1 MKVPLAAG
9 LIRLLGGANPRW
21 VGCQPDERQRVYF
34 ANHTSHLD
42 AAVLW
47 ACLPPALRAK
57 TRPAAAKD
65 YWEADPLRRFLA
77 QQVFQAILIDRTR
90 VTAHHNPIELLVA
103 GMGDHF
109 SLILFPEGGRGTGET
124 VGPFKSGLYHL
135 AKAKPEVE
143 LIPVFID
150 NMNRILP
157 KGEFLPVPLLSS
169 ISFGA
174 PLDRLPDEAKPAFL
188 ERARE
193 AVCQLQHT

>member
-21 VGCQPDERQRVYF
+21 VGCQPDERQRIYF

-47 ACLPPALRAK
+47 ACLPPVLRAK
-57 TRPAAAKD
+57 TRPVAAKD
-65 YWEADPLRRFLA
+65 YWEAGPLRRFLA
-77 QQVFQAILIDRTR
+77 QQVFQAILIDRTK
-90 VTAHHNPIELLVA
+90 VTAHNNPIEILVA
-103 GMGDHF
+103 GMGDQF
-109 SLILFPEGGRGTGET
+109 SLIIFPEGGRGTGEA
-124 VGPFKSGLYHL
+124 VGPFKSGLHHL
-135 AKAKPEVE
+135 AKEKPGVE
-143 LIPVFID
+143 LIPVLID

-174 PLDRLPDEAKPAFL
+174 PLSRVQDEAKTAFL